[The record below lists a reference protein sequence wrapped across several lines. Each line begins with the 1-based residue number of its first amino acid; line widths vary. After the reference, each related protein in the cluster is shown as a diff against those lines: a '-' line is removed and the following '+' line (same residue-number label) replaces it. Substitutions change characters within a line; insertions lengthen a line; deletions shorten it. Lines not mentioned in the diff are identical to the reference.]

1 MVEKLK
7 KLTSECEFIKASAI
21 VDEQGL
27 VISKYEKPEAKY
39 DIEEIA
45 SSIVNPVLRMSE
57 IISDISNEAENLDE
71 IVMFT
76 TNHVIVINK
85 LAYETY
91 LVTLIEK
98 TPVYNRAR
106 FKLRAKIHEIKSS
119 L

>member
-7 KLTSECEFIKASAI
+7 KLTSECEFIEASAI

-27 VISKYEKPEAKY
+27 IISKYEKPEAKY

-57 IISDISNEAENLDE
+57 IISDISGESENLDE
-71 IVMFT
+71 LVIFT
-76 TNHVIVINK
+76 TDHVIIINK

-91 LVTLIEK
+91 LVALVKK
-98 TPVYNRAR
+98 TPIYNKAR
-106 FKLRAKIHEIKSS
+106 FKLRVKIPEIKLS